1 MPRLSLSS
9 IDWSNVEKLTRFFAT
24 EADSGKDSNRLI
36 TNRVN
41 RPVAPKIAGSDINGM
56 GLLPTTGQASFSGG
70 EVFVN
75 AEIRAKNNGVRE
87 VARIAIKAKGRVVF
101 VDPIDVIVAKA
112 QGNYV
117 ALVHKSGCHLVRET
131 MATAEQK
138 LTPLGFVRIHR
149 SILVNT
155 TLVKDLRR
163 DHTGNYVLRT
173 SDGSEHPVG
182 RAYKNNLKMIARS
195 WLGVELV

>member
-1 MPRLSLSS
+1 MDPL
-9 IDWSNVEKLTRFFAT
+9 D
-24 EADSGKDSNRLI
+24 
-36 TNRVN
+36 
-41 RPVAPKIAGSDINGM
+41 VA
-56 GLLPTTGQASFSGG
+56 
-70 EVFVN
+70 
-75 AEIRAKNNGVRE
+75 
-87 VARIAIKAKGRVVF
+87 
-101 VDPIDVIVAKA
+101 VAKA

-117 ALVHKSGCHLVRET
+117 ALLHKSGSYLVRET

-163 DHTGNYVLRT
+163 DNTGTYVLRT
-173 SDGSEHPVG
+173 IDGGEYPVG
-182 RAYKNNLKMIARS
+182 RAFKDNLKVIAMS